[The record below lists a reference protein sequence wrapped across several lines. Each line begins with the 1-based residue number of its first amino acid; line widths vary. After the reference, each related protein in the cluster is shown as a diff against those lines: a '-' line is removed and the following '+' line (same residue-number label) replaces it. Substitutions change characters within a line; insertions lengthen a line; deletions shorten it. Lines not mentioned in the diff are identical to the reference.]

1 MTNLVVKSCGPMTS
15 LQDWGRIGYQ
25 RFGVSP
31 SGAMD
36 RRCLAMA
43 NALVGNAPGT
53 AAIEFMNLGGS
64 FTCEGG
70 ELPVALAGAGCTASI
85 NDTPVAPNTTIVLQD
100 GDTLHVGHPRTGT
113 FAYLAVAG
121 GFLIEPQLGSLS
133 FHPRSHL
140 GGLNGAPLKAGDCLP
155 CHPDAQPFAPMH
167 LPLDPW
173 EETGPIRVMMGPQD
187 DYFTED
193 AIRTFL
199 SAEFT
204 VSPQADRMGFQ
215 LNGPQLE
222 HAKGFNIVSDGIVDG
237 HIQVPGSGLPI
248 VLMRDRQTAGGYP
261 KIATIISADLARFAQ
276 LRPGSPVRFRAVSR
290 DEAASAARQ
299 MKEWMNSLAS
309 ALVPLRFDLTTE
321 HLLSTNL
328 IGGMVDALS
337 PKASD
342 HTS

>member
-1 MTNLVVKSCGPMTS
+1 MTNLVVKNCGPMTS

-43 NALVGNAPGT
+43 NALVGNAPEV

-70 ELPVALAGAGCTASI
+70 DLHVALVGAGCTATL
-85 NDTPVAPNTTIVLQD
+85 NDSPAAANTTIVLKD
-100 GDTLHVGHPRTGT
+100 GDTLQVGHARTGT

-121 GFLIEPQLGSLS
+121 GFRIEPQLGSLS
-133 FHPRSHL
+133 FHPRSRL
-140 GGLNGAPLKAGDCLP
+140 GGLNNAPLKAGDRLP
-155 CHPDAQPFAPMH
+155 CRQDAPQGAPMH
-167 LPLDPW
+167 LPVEPPG
-173 EETGPIRVMMGPQD
+173 EQGPIRVIMGPQD
-187 DYFTED
+187 DYFTPE
-193 AIRTFL
+193 AIDTFL

-204 VSPQADRMGFQ
+204 ISPQADRMGFQ
-215 LNGPQLE
+215 LNGPQLH

-261 KIATIISADLARFAQ
+261 KIATIISADLGRFAQ
-276 LRPGSPVRFRAVSR
+276 MRPGAPVRFRAVSR
-290 DEAASAARQ
+290 DEAVAAARQ
-299 MKEWMNSLAS
+299 MKEWMAELPS

-328 IGGMVDALS
+328 IGGMVDALA
-337 PKASD
+337 PKAPD
-342 HTS
+342 HTT